1 MMGRA
6 FYRKGSPGEVERR
19 GMWAFLAGD
28 TRNLHNVAQIP
39 QRIRSWQNVT
49 YKLLIL
55 KHKLDICWPTTCY
68 NKRGEMFQN
77 TIARESSAEGVG
89 LHTGVYGHI
98 RLVPAPAETGIV
110 FRRVDLDNF
119 PIEAQGH
126 NVARV
131 SYATSLMKQGVLL
144 STTEHLLAAI
154 YSCGIDNIYIDI
166 DSIEVPILDG
176 SAEPFMQMLEHSG
189 VRKLRRKRRY
199 LKVLKPLEVV
209 EGDRR
214 IGIYPAEELRVRCY
228 VDFPHTLVGQQEVE
242 MLVGP
247 DTFRHLLARARTFCF
262 ERDIE
267 PLKAMG
273 LIRGGSLENAIVLTN
288 DGVMNGP
295 LRFPDEFGRHKA
307 LDLIGDLAL
316 AGLPLLARVEAHK
329 AGHSLHTQLVSRL
342 LADPSLWTITTGEA
356 VRPESEAY
364 LTALSPVPA
373 AD

>member
-1 MMGRA
+1 
-6 FYRKGSPGEVERR
+6 
-19 GMWAFLAGD
+19 
-28 TRNLHNVAQIP
+28 
-39 QRIRSWQNVT
+39 
-49 YKLLIL
+49 
-55 KHKLDICWPTTCY
+55 
-68 NKRGEMFQN
+68 MFQT
-77 TIARESSAEGVG
+77 TIARSAVAEGVG

-98 RLVPAPAETGIV
+98 RLVPAPADTGIV
-110 FRRVDLDNF
+110 FRRIDLDNF
-119 PIEAQGH
+119 QIEAEGH

-154 YSCGIDNIYIDI
+154 YSCEIDNIFIDI

-176 SAEPFMQMLEHSG
+176 SAEPFMQMLEHAG
-189 VRKLRRKRRY
+189 LRKLRRKRRY
-199 LKVLKPLEVV
+199 LKVLRPLEVV
-209 EGDRR
+209 EGERR
-214 IGIYPAEELRVRCY
+214 IGIYPAAEFRVRCY
-228 VDFPHTLVGQQEVE
+228 VDFPHPLVGQQEVE
-242 MLVGP
+242 MVVSP
-247 DTFRHLLARARTFCF
+247 ETFRHLLARARTFCF

-267 PLKAMG
+267 PLRSMG

-329 AGHSLHTQLVSRL
+329 AGHALHTQLVSRL
-342 LADPSLWTITTGEA
+342 LADPSLWTITSN
-356 VRPESEAY
+356 ESSHIELGAEIP
-364 LTALSPVPA
+364 ALIPSSA

>member
-1 MMGRA
+1 M
-6 FYRKGSPGEVERR
+6 
-19 GMWAFLAGD
+19 
-28 TRNLHNVAQIP
+28 
-39 QRIRSWQNVT
+39 SW
-49 YKLLIL
+49 
-55 KHKLDICWPTTCY
+55 HATCY
-68 NKRGEMFQN
+68 HTFWGMFQ
-77 TIARESSAEGVG
+77 TSIAREASAEGVG
-89 LHTGVYGHI
+89 LHTGVYGHV

-119 PIEAQGH
+119 HIEAQGY

-176 SAEPFMQMLEHSG
+176 SAEPFMQMLEKCG
-189 VRKLRRKRRY
+189 IRKLRRKRRY

-214 IGIYPAEELRVRCY
+214 IGIYPADEFRVCCY
-228 VDFPHTLVGQQEVE
+228 VDFPHPLVGQQEVE
-242 MLVGP
+242 MVVGP
-247 DTFRHLLARARTFCF
+247 ETFRHLLARARTFCF

-273 LIRGGSLENAIVLTN
+273 LIRGGSLDNAIVLTN
-288 DGVMNGP
+288 HGVMNGP

-329 AGHSLHTQLVSRL
+329 AGHALHTQLVSRL
-342 LADPSLWTITTGEA
+342 LADPSLWTITTEETA
-356 VRPESEAY
+356 RSERETY
-364 LTALSPVPA
+364 LPVLSPAPA